1 MENCVTDYL
10 LKRGYRVNTTA
21 LELIH
26 ACDDWYAN
34 RKIPEFH
41 HRNTVQNVP
50 YDLKQ
55 LNLAK
60 RCCSDDA
67 NL

>member
-41 HRNTVQNVP
+41 RRNTVQNVP

-55 LNLAK
+55 
-60 RCCSDDA
+60 
-67 NL
+67 

>member
-41 HRNTVQNVP
+41 RRNTVQNVP
-50 YDLKQ
+50 YDLRSGVAAMMRTC
-55 LNLAK
+55 AK
-60 RCCSDDA
+60 SWM
-67 NL
+67 